1 MSSSKRYIDAFLLV
15 LIVGLTLATGYIH
28 FYVGGTMLL
37 LNALG
42 YVTLAAAVVGSAL
55 FLRRFLPLVL
65 MALAAYATVTILGW
79 MVMGPYFDVA
89 YLAKG
94 IEIVLI
100 VTIIIT
106 LRRMW
111 PETQAALQWLRALP
125 SSLMNRGDK
134 PTGTAK

>member
-1 MSSSKRYIDAFLLV
+1 
-15 LIVGLTLATGYIH
+15 
-28 FYVGGTMLL
+28 MLL

>member
-79 MVMGPYFDVA
+79 MVMGPYFDGA